1 MLKREKCPSESCF
14 FIKNQSNNKIAGVFS
29 AGFVYPQNTITRQ
42 NSVLVGHLE
51 ASRRRLYYSIK
62 LQTVCIR
69 QYLLSTQ
76 QLAEYIYTLI
86 YSLST
91 TNYPL
96 ENETY
101 GHKRD
106 SFAAALAHNG
116 IVEPRFPVLHDWC
129 ERIVSSSSHTRCEPL
144 LSCMTTS
151 VLAEVATC
159 KRVTLKETDRYFV
172 Y

>member
-1 MLKREKCPSESCF
+1 MSRRTCCLRSKYDYKWKSG
-14 FIKNQSNNKIAGVFS
+14 I
-29 AGFVYPQNTITRQ
+29 
-42 NSVLVGHLE
+42 GHLQ
-51 ASRRRLYYSIK
+51 ASRYVELYCSIK
-62 LQTVCIR
+62 LQTICFW

-91 TNYPL
+91 TNCPL

-106 SFAAALAHNG
+106 NFATTLAHNG

-129 ERIVSSSSHTRCEPL
+129 VRIVSSSSHIG
-144 LSCMTTS
+144 
-151 VLAEVATC
+151 VN
-159 KRVTLKETDRYFV
+159 RYFRAWRLLRCSRRSRNLRTYGILREKRIDILFIYLLKREQKEV
-172 Y
+172 WFILK